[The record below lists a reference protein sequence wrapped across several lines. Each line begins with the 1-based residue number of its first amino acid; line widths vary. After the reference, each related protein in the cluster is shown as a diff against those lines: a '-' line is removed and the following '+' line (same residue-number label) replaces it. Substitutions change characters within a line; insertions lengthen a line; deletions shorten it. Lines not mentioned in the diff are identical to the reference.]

1 MKGIFPPLLRKLL
14 FFFFSFNYLIIK
26 TLSKLKCLLQ
36 VNKHSLPAEQTCAQE
51 LGSLRAPFGAAQML
65 GFLKRCLRKALLCC
79 TFSCCIALHVQPA
92 AAPTALHGSASTAH
106 SFGTQ
111 GCPWALGHV
120 WYCDG
125 NEGIMQKIWWLESSV
140 QLHQVPQS
148 ISLSLGRRPCLLLSA
163 EAGLWFNPSCSVLL
177 FH

>member
-1 MKGIFPPLLRKLL
+1 MYFLNLKNKRALRKSGVGHRDARIPSGIANPPQVHCCETGPEPRDEGNFSTTAKEIA

-92 AAPTALHGSASTAH
+92 AALTALHGSASTAH

-120 WYCDG
+120 
-125 NEGIMQKIWWLESSV
+125 
-140 QLHQVPQS
+140 
-148 ISLSLGRRPCLLLSA
+148 
-163 EAGLWFNPSCSVLL
+163 
-177 FH
+177 